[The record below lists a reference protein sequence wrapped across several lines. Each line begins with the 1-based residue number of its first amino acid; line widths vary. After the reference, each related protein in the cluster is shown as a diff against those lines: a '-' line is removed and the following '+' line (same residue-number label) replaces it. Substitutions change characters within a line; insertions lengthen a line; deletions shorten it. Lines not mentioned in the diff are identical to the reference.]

1 MWLTLVFLL
10 LLALIFVPATVL
22 LFGISRWQAVTTKL
36 LSRLEGER
44 GRIVPNT
51 YDTSELGG
59 LPAPVQGY
67 LRAILMDG
75 QPIIAA
81 AELRQEGELD
91 LGRAKR
97 QWSRVV
103 AAQSVVTQ
111 RPGFHWDARVR
122 LGPAVKVFVQDAY
135 IAGSGVLKAA
145 LFGLFPV
152 AKVPSS
158 LELAHAE
165 LMRFLA
171 EAPLYP
177 TKLLAS
183 QGTLWEPID
192 DRSARATLA
201 DGDLSV
207 SVVFDFDE
215 SGLIDGVR
223 ATGRYRAVDGK
234 MIQTPWEA
242 RFSDYEERS
251 GMLIPLQAEVAWI
264 LPEGRAP
271 YWRGRVTDIL
281 YKFSA

>member
-1 MWLTLVFLL
+1 MWLNLIFLL
-10 LLALIFVPATVL
+10 LLALIFVPTTL
-22 LFGISRWQAVTTKL
+22 LLLGISRWQDNAKTL
-36 LSRLEGER
+36 QSRLAGAR
-44 GRIVPNT
+44 GRIVPNI
-51 YDTSELGG
+51 YDTSELDG
-59 LPAPVQGY
+59 LPTPVQVY

-75 QPIIAA
+75 QPIIAV
-81 AELRQEGELD
+81 AELRQEGEID
-91 LGRAKR
+91 LGRDKGR
-97 QWSRVV
+97 WSRVV
-103 AAQSVVTQ
+103 ATQSVVTE

-122 LGPAVKVFVQDAY
+122 LGPAVKLFVQDAY

-145 LFGLFPV
+145 LLGLFPV

-177 TKLLAS
+177 TKLLPS
-183 QGTLWEPID
+183 QGTRWEPVD

-207 SVVFDFDE
+207 SLVFDFDA
-215 SGLIDGVR
+215 SGLICAVR
-223 ATGRYRAVDGK
+223 ATGRYRALNGK

-242 RFSDYEERS
+242 RFSEYEERS
-251 GMLIPLQAEVAWI
+251 GILIPIQGEAAWI

-271 YWRGRVTDIL
+271 YWRGRLTDIL

>member
-22 LFGISRWQAVTTKL
+22 LFGISRWQAGTTKL
-36 LSRLEGER
+36 LSGLEGER

-51 YDTSELGG
+51 YETSELDG

-67 LRAILMDG
+67 LRAILMEG

-97 QWSRVV
+97 RWSRVA

-145 LFGLFPV
+145 LFGLFSV

-177 TKLLAS
+177 TKLLPS
-183 QGTLWEPID
+183 QGTRWEPID
-192 DRSARATLA
+192 DRSARASLA

-207 SVVFDFDE
+207 AVVFDFDE
-215 SGLIDGVR
+215 SGLVSGAR

-251 GMLIPLQAEVAWI
+251 GMLIPLRAEVAWI